1 VRSFLVTHVHRDHY
15 TQAVVLRR
23 EFGSRICLGA
33 DERASL
39 RLAAEPGLSPI
50 AAQLRVLHQAG
61 AGDLARQ
68 IAAVTGGEAGDPG
81 LWADPDEWITGGS
94 TLAAGHRAL
103 EVIATPGTPSAT
115 SCSGTRPHPDR
126 RCGRPR
132 RQHRAGRRPDAAVD
146 PPRAGAG

>member
-1 VRSFLVTHVHRDHY
+1 
-15 TQAVVLRR
+15 RR

-50 AAQLRVLHQAG
+50 APQIRVLHRAG

-68 IAAVTGGEAGDPG
+68 ISEITGDEAGEAA

-94 TLAAGHRAL
+94 TLAAGDRSL
-103 EVIATPGTPSAT
+103 DVIATPGHTF
-115 SCSGTRPHPDR
+115 GHVVFR
-126 RCGRPR
+126 
-132 RQHRAGRRPDAAVD
+132 DAA
-146 PPRAGAG
+146 AGLLFAGDHVLPHI